1 MKNNKG
7 TILEKYEVIKQE
19 DGTYKFIEHT
29 KNGDN
34 EVLSSDVFDQYIGK
48 TDLNIAIRLSET
60 IAQ

>member
-7 TILEKYEVIKQE
+7 TILEKCEVIKQE

-48 TDLNIAIRLSET
+48 QI
-60 IAQ
+60 

>member
-7 TILEKYEVIKQE
+7 TILEKCEVIKQE

-34 EVLSSDVFDQYIGK
+34 EVLSSDVLTSILEKQI
-48 TDLNIAIRLSET
+48 
-60 IAQ
+60 